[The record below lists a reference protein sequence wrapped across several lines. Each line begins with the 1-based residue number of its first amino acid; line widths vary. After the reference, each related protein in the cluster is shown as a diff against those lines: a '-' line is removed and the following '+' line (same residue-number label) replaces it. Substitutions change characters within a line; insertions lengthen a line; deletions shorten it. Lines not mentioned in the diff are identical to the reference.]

1 MKVHRQAAI
10 AVCLLAVSLS
20 GSERPRPS
28 YDPAPQHSPKHQES
42 LIDFVLKRINP
53 TDKDYG
59 LLIEQARQRAI
70 EVSLDMLPMFS
81 SVALLLGSFVVIVH
95 QNRERCHREI
105 ISARFLAWYHN
116 ELLRARDTAREA
128 IARNNRLKKAIDERA
143 EAEPTLK
150 PATVA
155 GNGGP
160 SPAVP
165 KTTPVA
171 SHDLVTEINQL
182 RQKLV
187 AQADTEKTLKQQ
199 ISQLNNRLQEEKQK
213 NRALKG
219 E

>member
-1 MKVHRQAAI
+1 MKVPSPAAI
-10 AVCLLAVSLS
+10 VICLLAVSLW
-20 GSERPRPS
+20 GSDLPRS
-28 YDPAPQHSPKHQES
+28 NYDPSSQHSPKQQDS
-42 LIDFVLKRINP
+42 LIDFALKRINP

-59 LLIEQARQRAI
+59 LLIEQIRQRAI
-70 EVSLDMLPMFS
+70 EAGLDMLPMLS

-105 ISARFLAWYHN
+105 IAARFLAWYHN
-116 ELLRARDTAREA
+116 ELLRARDAAREA
-128 IARNNRLKKAIDERA
+128 IARNNRLKKAIDERL
-143 EAEPTLK
+143 EFDPTLK
-150 PATVA
+150 MVVA
-155 GNGGP
+155 GNVGP

-165 KTTPVA
+165 KPAPVPG
-171 SHDLVTEINQL
+171 HDLVAEINQL

-199 ISQLNNRLQEEKQK
+199 ISQLNSRLQEEKQK